1 MAEDVD
7 PDRGA
12 PTWEQRWHP
21 LREEW
26 VLFTA
31 HRGGRPWL
39 GEVKAPADPDVPAYD
54 PTCALCPGNRR
65 LPRCDDRL
73 NDRQELD
80 LAR

>member
-54 PTCALCPGNRR
+54 PTGSRMR
-65 LPRCDDRL
+65 G
-73 NDRQELD
+73 
-80 LAR
+80 